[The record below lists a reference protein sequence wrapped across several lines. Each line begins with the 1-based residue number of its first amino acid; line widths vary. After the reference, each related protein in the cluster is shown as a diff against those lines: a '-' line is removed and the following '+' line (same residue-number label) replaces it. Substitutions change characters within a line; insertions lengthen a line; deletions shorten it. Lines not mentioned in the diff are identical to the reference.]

1 MDRLGDRRAGPAKIR
16 CMASSPTRTPLL
28 MLPGLLCDE
37 RLWRDQRD
45 ALADVA
51 DTQVPDLTRDADIGA
66 MARRVL
72 AAAPERFALAALSMG
87 GYVAFEILRQA
98 PQRVS
103 RLALLATSASVDTP
117 QRAAVRRASLAM
129 AESGRFAGVTRKLLP
144 QLVHADH
151 AEGEVGEVVMAMAQR
166 VGREA
171 FLRQQRAILE
181 RPDSRAML
189 RSLDRPALIAVGE
202 DDRMTQPEE
211 SRRLHALIPHSQLHV
226 FTRCGHLPPLEKPEE
241 TSALLRE
248 WLLSPH

>member
-1 MDRLGDRRAGPAKIR
+1 MREKRRGFSSGGRVRIAGRGRGLAGEPRLEAGDRA
-16 CMASSPTRTPLL
+16 
-28 MLPGLLCDE
+28 
-37 RLWRDQRD
+37 RLQP
-45 ALADVA
+45 
-51 DTQVPDLTRDADIGA
+51 Q
-66 MARRVL
+66 
-72 AAAPERFALAALSMG
+72 AAA
-87 GYVAFEILRQA
+87 
-98 PQRVS
+98 
-103 RLALLATSASVDTP
+103 D
-117 QRAAVRRASLAM
+117 
-129 AESGRFAGVTRKLLP
+129 
-144 QLVHADH
+144 